1 MSDRI
6 TKETELPEPGESAS
20 EKPISRRGSP
30 SAAHARA
37 RKGLTRTVVAG
48 AGWLVA
54 WTVGARVIGFAS
66 QIVLAW
72 ILAPTDFAI
81 LALAWTVTVII
92 DTLVNF
98 GVDDVLLQ
106 RQRAMRFWTT
116 SAFLLSLGAGVAGML
131 LVVAAS
137 PLAVHLYDAPILYT
151 VLPIMAAAMP
161 LTALSAVPAAKIRAA
176 LDFRFLAT
184 YATIELAIG
193 QVAVIILA
201 LNGFGVLS
209 FVLPGPVLAAARTIT
224 FWISARPRLGPMRP
238 KQLRMMGKAGSAVFG
253 TKFLTA
259 MVGQGDYFV
268 LGLFASK
275 PEVGAYF
282 LAFRLAIQPV
292 QMLAG
297 NLSTVLF
304 PALAQLRNDFVRQRE
319 AALSACR
326 VLAFAIM
333 PYCFMQSAVA
343 RPVVDLL
350 FGAKWDAA
358 IVPLEIL
365 SIGTRFRRVL
375 LDSPR
380 SAYRSR
386 RVSPVIPL
394 FLCLFAG
401 LFRGCH
407 HRRTLGVRHGCGY
420 RGQPVLRRTLALL
433 FLRRIQAHGGA
444 VARCRGHLF
453 GSDGVRSRRSRRGR
467 RFGQL
472 VPAGPLAQIAI
483 IAAFGGGVYLGLVRL
498 LDPSRYKQVM
508 GRLREAIRSK

>member
-6 TKETELPEPGESAS
+6 TKETELPEPGETAS
-20 EKPISRRGSP
+20 EKPILRHGSP
-30 SAAHARA
+30 SAAQAPA
-37 RKGLTRTVVAG
+37 RKELTRAVVAG

-54 WTVGARVIGFAS
+54 QTVGARAISFAS

-116 SAFLLSLGAGVAGML
+116 SAFLLSFGVGFAGML

-151 VLPIMAAAMP
+151 ILPIMAAAMP

-176 LDFRFLAT
+176 LNFRFLAT

-253 TKFLTA
+253 TKFITA
-259 MVGQGDYFV
+259 MVGKGGYFV
-268 LGLFASK
+268 LGLLPQAR
-275 PEVGAYF
+275 VGAYF
-282 LAFRLAIQPV
+282 SPFASPFSQYRCWRATSASI
-292 QMLAG
+292 
-297 NLSTVLF
+297 
-304 PALAQLRNDFVRQRE
+304 PALAQLRTTLSVNGRPAERLSGPGLRHNALLLHAVSGGPPRCRPAVRLQVGR
-319 AALSACR
+319 S
-326 VLAFAIM
+326 
-333 PYCFMQSAVA
+333 YCPATDSEYW
-343 RPVVDLL
+343 P
-350 FGAKWDAA
+350 
-358 IVPLEIL
+358 
-365 SIGTRFRRVL
+365 RFRRGL
-375 LDSPR
+375 LDSR
-380 SAYRSR
+380 HSAERPR
-386 RVSPVIPL
+386 RVSPVVPL

-407 HRRTLGVRHGCGY
+407 HRRAPSRHGGH
-420 RGQPVLRRTLALL
+420 RGQYVLRRTLALL
-433 FLRRIQAHGGA
+433 FLRVVFRRMGA
-444 VARCRGHLF
+444 PLRDVVAIY
-453 GSDGVRSRRSRRGR
+453 
-467 RFGQL
+467 
-472 VPAGPLAQIAI
+472 LAPT
-483 IAAFGGGVYLGLVRL
+483 AFA
-498 LDPSRYKQVM
+498 SSQ
-508 GRLREAIRSK
+508 